1 MGRLYVELESCAST
15 SKEFD
20 MSSATHRAECS
31 AGTLYLAIELSTREW
46 GLTMSVSAAARRR
59 RMAIAPGDRVALAR
73 AVARGRAE
81 YGLAETAPVHSCY
94 EAGRE
99 GFWPHRWLTAQGV
112 TNVVVDSSSIE
123 VPRRARVAKTDRLDG
138 EHLLRLLL
146 RVRGGERGVW
156 HEVQVPTPARED
168 ARHASRA
175 LTTLA
180 ADRTRLR
187 NRVHSLLALHGVRLR
202 IDARFATRVATV
214 RDWADAP
221 LPPGL
226 QARVLQIW
234 RVLQHVEAERTA
246 LQRAERLRARA
257 GRAPACPRVQRL
269 TQLRGVAAR
278 SASVLSDELFA
289 RGLRNRREVGALAG
303 LVSAP
308 HRSGQ
313 RVRDQGLARSGLPAV
328 RRIAIELAWA
338 WCRYQPQSALA
349 RWYAQRFQSGPPGTR
364 KVGLVAL
371 ARRLVIAL
379 WRYSE
384 QGVLPAGAQLK
395 A

>member
-1 MGRLYVELESCAST
+1 MGRLYVELESCGAT

-20 MSSATHRAECS
+20 MNSATHRAECN
-31 AGTLYLAIELSTREW
+31 AATLCMAIELSTREW
-46 GLTMSVSAAARRR
+46 WLTMSIGAGARRVR
-59 RMAIAPGDRVALAR
+59 IAVAPGDAVAFAR
-73 AVARGRAE
+73 AVARARAQFR
-81 YGLAETAPVHSCY
+81 LAGDAPVHSCY

-138 EHLLRLLL
+138 EHLVRLLL

-156 HEVQVPTPARED
+156 RAVHVPTPAQED

-175 LTTLA
+175 LTTLQ

-187 NRVHSLLALHGVRLR
+187 NRLHSLLALHGVRLR
-202 IDARFATRVATV
+202 IDARFATRVAAV
-214 RDWADAP
+214 QDWAHAA
-221 LPPGL
+221 LPPGV
-226 QARVLQIW
+226 QARLLQGW
-234 RVLQHVEAERTA
+234 RVLQQVEAERTG
-246 LQRAERLRARA
+246 LRRAERQRARA
-257 GRAPACPRVQRL
+257 TPSTAGTRVQRL

-289 RGLRNRREVGALAG
+289 RDLRNRREVGALAG

-308 HRSGQ
+308 HCSGQ
-313 RVRDQGLARSGLPAV
+313 RVRDQGLTRSGLPAV

-364 KVGLVAL
+364 KVGLVAV

-384 QGVLPAGAQLK
+384 QGVLPAGALLK